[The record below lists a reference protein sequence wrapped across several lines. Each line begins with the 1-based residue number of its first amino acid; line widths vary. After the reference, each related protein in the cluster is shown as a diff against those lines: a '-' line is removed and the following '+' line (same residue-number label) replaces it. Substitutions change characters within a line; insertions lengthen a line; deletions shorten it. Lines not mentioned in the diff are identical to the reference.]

1 MQIGR
6 FFSLQRGRVGQ
17 FLSPRVLVVRTP
29 FRSPRQ
35 GGWSEQSHIGFSTLS
50 QAQKF
55 AQLLAR
61 MGLRFQLQPSEMLP
75 DCRYEIVLN
84 GQVPLARTLAQW
96 QRQPDAI
103 PALASSDSVSVP
115 VDRGVA
121 SQTAIAA

>member
-29 FRSPRQ
+29 FRSPQQ
-35 GGWSEQSHIGFSTLS
+35 GGWSEQCHIGFSTLS

-61 MGLRFQLQPSEMLP
+61 MGLRFQLQPAKLLP
-75 DCRYEIVLN
+75 DCRYELVLN
-84 GQVPLARTLAQW
+84 GQVPLARTLAHW

-103 PALASSDSVSVP
+103 PTLAAADSGAVP
-115 VDRGVA
+115 VDRGA
-121 SQTAIAA
+121 APQTAIAA